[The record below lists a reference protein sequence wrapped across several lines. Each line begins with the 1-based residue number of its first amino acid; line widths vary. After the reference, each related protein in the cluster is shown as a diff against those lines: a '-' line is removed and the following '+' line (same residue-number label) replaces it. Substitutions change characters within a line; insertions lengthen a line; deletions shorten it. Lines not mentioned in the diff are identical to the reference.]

1 MAYTSMAESTVENS
15 VQVSSCWLKFV
26 HALVYFAGAPIIA
39 KIVLTFYDRGTWIF
53 SHSLICLSWGMELVT
68 TTASKQA
75 LLILK
80 WFQQGHN

>member
-1 MAYTSMAESTVENS
+1 MAYTSTAESTVENS
-15 VQVSSCWLKFV
+15 AQVLSCLLKFV
-26 HALVYFAGAPIIA
+26 HALAYFAGAPMA

-53 SHSLICLSWGMELVT
+53 SHSLICLSWGMEFVT